1 MRLRSSPAVEAGL
14 VAGLLFFAHA
24 LVPYSRAWPLVW
36 PLLGGVAAA
45 VLASGHGRDVGAW
58 GRVRVGAAAGA
69 IAGGVFLALTLAA
82 VFLLAQPGMEATAR
96 ILGAMEPVAVTPV
109 LAVAIALAALIGV
122 AASAVGGVAGGW
134 FARHRHA

>member
-1 MRLRSSPAVEAGL
+1 MRLRSSPAVAAGL

-45 VLASGHGRDVGAW
+45 ALASGGGRSTGAW

-82 VFLLAQPGMEATAR
+82 LVVLAQPGMGATAR
-96 ILGAMEPVAVTPV
+96 ILGAMEPVVVTPV

-134 FARHRHA
+134 VGRHRHA

>member
-1 MRLRSSPAVEAGL
+1 MRLRTSPAVTAG
-14 VAGLLFFAHA
+14 VAAGLLFFAHA

-45 VLASGHGRDVGAW
+45 ALVSRGRAITPW
-58 GRVRVGAAAGA
+58 ARVRVGAAAGA

-82 VFLLAQPGMEATAR
+82 LFLLAQPGMEATAR
-96 ILGAMEPVAVTPV
+96 ILGAMEPVVVTPV
-109 LAVAIALAALIGV
+109 LAVAIALAAVIGV

-134 FARHRHA
+134 VGRHRHA

>member
-1 MRLRSSPAVEAGL
+1 MRLRTSPAVTAG
-14 VAGLLFFAHA
+14 VAAGLLFFAHA

-45 VLASGHGRDVGAW
+45 ALASRGRSTSAW
-58 GRVRVGAAAGA
+58 KRVRVGAAAGA

-82 VFLLAQPGMEATAR
+82 LFLLAQPGMEATAR
-96 ILGAMEPVAVTPV
+96 ILGAMEPVVVTPA
-109 LAVAIALAALIGV
+109 LAVAIALAAVIGV

-134 FARHRHA
+134 VGRHRHA